1 MIGLERILGGLD
13 RKLATTIRVLRA
25 RRGVAVNTEDIIL
38 HSTVGYEI
46 HARLHKPANAN
57 RNLPAVLMCPGI
69 HDPGSYFSTWMA
81 PITAEEVARA
91 GCVVLTFDPAGRG
104 KSWGEEDYGG
114 PEHQDEV
121 RVALRYLAAHS
132 GVDASRIGVIAISL
146 GIAMAVGGVAGS
158 DVPVAWL
165 MDWEGPCDR
174 EIITSGG
181 KIMDPAD
188 GHTLEDDVYWHPRE
202 AVRHVG
208 GMGCGYLRLQAE
220 RDHAQPDEKRHAS
233 RMMRAAAA
241 GTLPWY
247 QLNDHPRNEVPGRP
261 AWIPSG
267 RLAMNRTMLR
277 KVMTLTRG

>member
-25 RRGVAVNTEDIIL
+25 RRGAPVHAEELIL

-46 HARLHKPANAN
+46 HAQIHKPADTSGP
-57 RNLPAVLMCPGI
+57 LPAVLMCPGI
-69 HDPGSYFSTWMA
+69 HDPGHYFSTWMA
-81 PITAEEVARA
+81 PITAAEVARA

-121 RVALRYLAAHS
+121 RLALRHLAARPD
-132 GVDASRIGVIAISL
+132 VDADRIGIISISL
-146 GIAMAVGGVAGS
+146 GIAMAVGGAASS
-158 DVPVAWL
+158 DVPISWL

-181 KIMDPAD
+181 TIMAPAS
-188 GHTLEDDVYWHPRE
+188 GHTMEDDVYWHPRE

-208 GMGCGYLRLQAE
+208 SLKCGYLRLQAE
-220 RDHAQPDEKRHAS
+220 RDHAQPEEKRHAA

-241 GTLPWY
+241 GSLPWY
-247 QLNDHPRNEVPGRP
+247 QLNDHPRGENPTRP
-261 AWIPSG
+261 VWLPSG

-277 KVMTLTRG
+277 KVMTLIRG

>member
-13 RKLATTIRVLRA
+13 RKLATTIRALRA
-25 RRGVAVNTEDIIL
+25 RRGAGVYAEDLLL

-46 HARLHKPANAN
+46 RARIHKPASAN
-57 RNLPAVLMCPGI
+57 RQLPAILMCPGI

-81 PITAEEVARA
+81 PVTAEEIARL
-91 GCVVLTFDPAGRG
+91 GCLVLTFDPAGRG
-104 KSWGEEDYGG
+104 ASWGEEDFGG

-121 RVALRYLAAHS
+121 RVALRHLAQRPD
-132 GVDASRIGVIAISL
+132 VDPARIGIIAISL
-146 GIAMAVGGVAGS
+146 GVAMAVGGAAGS
-158 DVPVAWL
+158 EVPISWL

-181 KIMDPAD
+181 KIMAPAD
-188 GHTLEDDVYWHPRE
+188 GHSMEDDVYWHPRE

-208 GMGCGYLRLQAE
+208 RLRCGYLRLQAE
-220 RDHAQPDEKRHAS
+220 RDHAQPREKRHAT

-241 GTLPWY
+241 GNLPWF
-247 QLNDHPRNEVPGRP
+247 QLNDHPRGEVPDRP
-261 AWIPSG
+261 VWLPSG

-277 KVMTLTRG
+277 KVMTLIRS